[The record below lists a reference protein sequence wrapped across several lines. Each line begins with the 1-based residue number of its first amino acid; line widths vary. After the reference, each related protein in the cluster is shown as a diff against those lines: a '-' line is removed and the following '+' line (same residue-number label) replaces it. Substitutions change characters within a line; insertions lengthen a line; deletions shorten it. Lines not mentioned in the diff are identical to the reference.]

1 MFDQL
6 AAGEGFDGPVAM
18 CGVLSAKRMYAR
30 YDLRNL
36 SLLVQG
42 FLKWDRGVQCFY
54 QYSVL
59 IMVIGISNIE
69 LRSAMVLFNLRSK
82 SIPTN

>member
-1 MFDQL
+1 MAYRGFQQIRVLRGDYCISPATYWQTGLMFDQL

-18 CGVLSAKRMYAR
+18 CGVLSAERMYAR

-42 FLKWDRGVQCFY
+42 FLK
-54 QYSVL
+54 
-59 IMVIGISNIE
+59 
-69 LRSAMVLFNLRSK
+69 
-82 SIPTN
+82 

>member
-6 AAGEGFDGPVAM
+6 AAGEGFDGSVAM

-36 SLLVQG
+36 LLLMQG
-42 FLKWDRGVQCFY
+42 LLK
-54 QYSVL
+54 
-59 IMVIGISNIE
+59 
-69 LRSAMVLFNLRSK
+69 
-82 SIPTN
+82 